1 MKFKALPRKL
11 RIFDF
16 DDTLVTTDA
25 KIKVPSKNLSF
36 STSEFANKYK
46 AQPGDVLDFSDF
58 RTGKL
63 LNPKP
68 TAFFHTGFKKIIAGN
83 ADIMILTARPNT
95 EEIKEFLSDYI
106 DVDRLIIVGGAETPE
121 MKKNEIAKVL
131 DDYDDIRFF
140 DDSVPNIMAVKSLKS
155 PKVKT
160 QIVKK

>member
-1 MKFKALPRKL
+1 MKFKTIPRKL

-36 STSEFANKYK
+36 STSEFAKYK
-46 AQPGDVLDFSDF
+46 VQPDDVLDFSDF

-63 LNPKP
+63 FNPKP
-68 TAFFHTGFKKIIAGN
+68 TAFFRTAFKKIIIGD

-95 EEIKEFLSDYI
+95 EEIKEFLADYVDI
-106 DVDRLIIVGGAETPE
+106 DRLIIVGGARTPE

-131 DDYDDIRFF
+131 DDYDEIKFF
-140 DDSVPNIMAVKSLKS
+140 DDSVPNIMAVRSLKS
-155 PKVKT
+155 PKIKT